1 MLRISKL
8 IQFVLRPIGLALGAS
23 IGRIPYPFDEW
34 RLALLDLRSATK
46 IRKRR
51 SRLTV
56 SLAYSSLVEV
66 SFVAKRTAATSGG
79 LSANDNRSMRR
90 FSGPELKDALSS
102 LTGWDVLD
110 GKLHKEYKFADFIHA
125 FGFMATAALAI
136 EKMGHH
142 PEWFN
147 VYNRVTVDLTTHDAQ
162 GITSKDTD
170 LAKIL
175 DDIAG
180 NPQ

>member
-1 MLRISKL
+1 MQK
-8 IQFVLRPIGLALGAS
+8 
-23 IGRIPYPFDEW
+23 
-34 RLALLDLRSATK
+34 
-46 IRKRR
+46 
-51 SRLTV
+51 
-56 SLAYSSLVEV
+56 
-66 SFVAKRTAATSGG
+66 
-79 LSANDNRSMRR
+79 
-90 FSGPELKDALSS
+90 FSGPELEAALSS
-102 LTGWDVLD
+102 LTGWAVVE

-162 GITSKDTD
+162 GITSKDAD

-175 DDIAG
+175 DDIASRL
-180 NPQ
+180 Q